1 MSSPTVFVCGA
12 TGTQGAALI
21 DHLLK
26 HDIKVHAVTRSINSP
41 AAQRLQKLDVAISE
55 GDFNNEES
63 IKQNMVHCTSLFLNL
78 MPALTDLD
86 TSLGQARRLLK
97 IAKECGIKQAIYT
110 SGVSANDPTRYKNW
124 DPNGIIS
131 KMLLNKQAIEN
142 EICNAG
148 FETWTILRPG
158 NFMTNFLFPMNQMY
172 PGLAEKGVFTTALAS
187 DTVLP
192 MVDPNDIGQFAAAA
206 VLDPARFNRQEIE
219 IASEFMG
226 AEKLMQ
232 ALSRVTGKN
241 FKAVFMSDEE
251 VDKQRAINPFVAGQV
266 MMREMS
272 SFVDLEKVKAWGLP
286 LGTFDQFLVR
296 EKARVDSSYL

>member
-1 MSSPTVFVCGA
+1 
-12 TGTQGAALI
+12 
-21 DHLLK
+21 
-26 HDIKVHAVTRSINSP
+26 
-41 AAQRLQKLDVAISE
+41 
-55 GDFNNEES
+55 
-63 IKQNMVHCTSLFLNL
+63 
-78 MPALTDLD
+78 
-86 TSLGQARRLLK
+86 
-97 IAKECGIKQAIYT
+97 
-110 SGVSANDPTRYKNW
+110 
-124 DPNGIIS
+124 
-131 KMLLNKQAIEN
+131 
-142 EICNAG
+142 
-148 FETWTILRPG
+148 
-158 NFMTNFLFPMNQMY
+158 
-172 PGLAEKGVFTTALAS
+172 
-187 DTVLP
+187 